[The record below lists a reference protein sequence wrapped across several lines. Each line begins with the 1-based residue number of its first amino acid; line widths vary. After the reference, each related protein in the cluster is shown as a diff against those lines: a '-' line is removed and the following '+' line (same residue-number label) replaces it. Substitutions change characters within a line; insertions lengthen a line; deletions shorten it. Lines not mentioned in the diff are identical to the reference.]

1 MKEEKEMMTIK
12 KNQKGFTLIEL
23 MIVVAIIG
31 ILAAVAIPN
40 FIEYRNK
47 AKIAACVASGSSI
60 RAALAGY
67 AADSEGNSF
76 PLMSADTYNQAI
88 GTGDWASLVTLVNA
102 AGGSLKEEAGT
113 QGFLGT
119 DMIYETTEINDGTM
133 TIATAYEMTLIVAGV
148 PTDKKGSKIVLNSYG
163 IYRQTNL

>member
-1 MKEEKEMMTIK
+1 MTIK

-47 AKIAACVASGSSI
+47 SKIAACVASASSI

-67 AADSEGNSF
+67 AADSTGNSF
-76 PLMSADTYNQAI
+76 PLVAADTYNQGI
-88 GTGDWASLVTLVNA
+88 TDWASLVIVVNA
-102 AGGSLKEEAGT
+102 AGGSLTELAND
-113 QGFLGT
+113 QGFLGGE
-119 DMIYETTEINDGTM
+119 MIYDTTEIDDGTM
-133 TIATAYEMTLIVAGV
+133 TIAVSYEMTLIVAGV
-148 PTDKKGSKIVLNSYG
+148 PTDKKGAKIVLNSYG
-163 IYRQTNL
+163 IYKQTNI